1 MEKKVTNFKRVNETM
16 VFAGNRVR
24 TYKGPKCPQKAC
36 NQLTEHI
43 YDLAIQGI
51 NMSRPGLN
59 MSVLID
65 TSKSSLIRIRIVYAS
80 KKHISTLFQII
91 SIKKRKTNRELS
103 YIVAYHYIR
112 STTNAFILFLIHLIS
127 LTTTFS
133 FVSIPFCIILSY
145 LTHIWSKK

>member
-1 MEKKVTNFKRVNETM
+1 MISEEAECSICCVHSSMEKKVTNFKRVNESM

-80 KKHISTLFQII
+80 K
-91 SIKKRKTNRELS
+91 
-103 YIVAYHYIR
+103 AYL
-112 STTNAFILFLIHLIS
+112 N
-127 LTTTFS
+127 
-133 FVSIPFCIILSY
+133 FVSNYKYQKAQNKLWVELYCSLSLY
-145 LTHIWSKK
+145 TFDNKCFHFISNSSYFP